1 MLKIYDAETAQKS
14 ILKRI
19 PPDETD
25 VPPVVLERIAAT
37 FGEKISAEEA
47 VRRIL
52 RDVRSRGDA
61 ALREWSAKLDGF
73 PADAPMRVPAEALSA
88 ALEALDAPTREA
100 LELAANRIREFYRRQ
115 PLTSWFTNDLG
126 GTLGQFIRPIKW
138 VGLYVPGGTAPLP
151 SSVLMSA
158 IPAQVA
164 GVKDIVIVTPPQRPV
179 MSNEK
184 QGELITRYSSLVSP
198 IILAA
203 CALCGITEVYALGG
217 AQAIAALAYGTESVP
232 AVDKIFGPGNLF
244 VTLAKRQV
252 FGAVG
257 IDGLAGPTET
267 VVIADETAKP
277 TWVAA
282 DLLAQAEHDVLAS
295 AILLTPSQKL
305 AEAVQVEV
313 GRQMETL
320 PRDQILAQSI
330 PNNSGIVL
338 TKDLDEAAELNN
350 QYAPEHLC
358 LAVANPWALSE
369 KITNAGGIFMGE
381 HSFEVLGDYVAGPS
395 HVMPTGGSA
404 RFASP
409 LNVWDFVHIVSLIA
423 LNPATTAQIAP
434 LAARIARA
442 EGLEGHARSA
452 DFRTEVDK

>member
-1 MLKIYDAETAQKS
+1 MLKIYDVGEAQKT

-25 VPPVVLERIAAT
+25 APPAVLERIAAT
-37 FGEKISAEEA
+37 FGERINAEEA

-73 PADAPMRVPAEALSA
+73 PADAPIRVPAGALSA
-88 ALEALDAPTREA
+88 ALEALDPETRAA
-100 LELAANRIREFYRRQ
+100 LEVAADRIREFYRRQ
-115 PLTSWFTNDLG
+115 PLSSWFTNDLG
-126 GTLGQFIRPIKW
+126 GTLGQFIRPIQR
-138 VGLYVPGGTAPLP
+138 VGLYTPGGTAPLP
-151 SSVLMSA
+151 STVLMSA

-164 GVKDIVIVTPPQRPV
+164 GVKEIVIVTPPQRGTG
-179 MSNEK
+179 
-184 QGELITRYSSLVSP
+184 QVSP
-198 IILAA
+198 VILAA
-203 CALCGITEVYALGG
+203 CALCGVTEVYAMGG
-217 AQAIAALAYGTESVP
+217 AQAIAAIAYGTESVP

-267 VVIADETAKP
+267 VVIADENAKP
-277 TWVAA
+277 AWVAA

-295 AILLTPSQKL
+295 AILLTPSRKL
-305 AEAVQVEV
+305 AETVQVEV

-320 PRDQILAQSI
+320 PRADILAQSL
-330 PNNSGIVL
+330 PGKSGIVI
-338 TKDLDEAAELNN
+338 TKDLDEAAALNN
-350 QYAPEHLC
+350 AYAPEHLC
-358 LAVANPWALSE
+358 LAVADPWALSE
-369 KITNAGGIFMGE
+369 KISNAGGIFMGE

-409 LNVWDFVHIVSLIA
+409 LNVWDFVHIISLIA

-434 LAARIARA
+434 LAAKIARA
-442 EGLEGHARSA
+442 EGLEAHARSA
-452 DFRTEVDK
+452 DCRVESEK

>member
-1 MLKIYDAETAQKS
+1 MLKIYSVPEARQS

-19 PPDETD
+19 PPDETE
-25 VPPVVLERIAAT
+25 VPPVVLDRIAAT

-52 RDVRSRGDA
+52 RDIRSRGDA
-61 ALREWSAKLDGF
+61 ALREWSTKLDGF
-73 PADAPMRVPAEALSA
+73 PADAPIRIPAEALTA
-88 ALEALDAPTREA
+88 ALAALAPETREA
-100 LELAANRIREFYRRQ
+100 LEVAADRIREFYRRQ

-126 GTLGQFIRPIKW
+126 GTLGQFIRPHSR

-164 GVKDIVIVTPPQRPV
+164 GVKDIAIVTPPQRITNYEL
-179 MSNEK
+179 SNY
-184 QGELITRYSSLVSP
+184 QLVSP

-203 CALCGITEVYALGG
+203 CALVGVTEVYAMGG

-267 VVIADETAKP
+267 VVIADDTAKP
-277 TWVAA
+277 AWVAA

-295 AILLTPSQKL
+295 AILLTPSREL
-305 AEAVQVEV
+305 AEKVQVEV
-313 GRQMETL
+313 GCQMETL
-320 PRDQILAQSI
+320 PRNEILAQSI

-338 TKDLDEAAELNN
+338 TKDLDEAAALNN
-350 QYAPEHLC
+350 AYAPEHLC
-358 LAVANPWALSE
+358 LAVADPWALSE

-442 EGLEGHARSA
+442 EGLEAHARSA
-452 DFRTEVDK
+452 DCRVESGK